1 MNILSHQG
9 KIGPRGLVGFTG
21 VKGPPVSK
29 TSFKAGDVDM
39 EIKRQSSKELFMLSG
54 SSRTNGLQGSSWTT
68 GGGTLTCMLFR
79 LMFKEMLF
87 AKRLWFYS
95 GRAWSSWSSGVSWC
109 AGPSGTTCQTFDR
122 KLSFRKTSS

>member
-39 EIKRQSSKELFMLSG
+39 EIKTVVK
-54 SSRTNGLQGSSWTT
+54 RTVYAFRVIKDKWAPGEQLDHRWRDINMHALQ
-68 GGGTLTCMLFR
+68 
-79 LMFKEMLF
+79 
-87 AKRLWFYS
+87 AN
-95 GRAWSSWSSGVSWC
+95 V
-109 AGPSGTTCQTFDR
+109 
-122 KLSFRKTSS
+122 